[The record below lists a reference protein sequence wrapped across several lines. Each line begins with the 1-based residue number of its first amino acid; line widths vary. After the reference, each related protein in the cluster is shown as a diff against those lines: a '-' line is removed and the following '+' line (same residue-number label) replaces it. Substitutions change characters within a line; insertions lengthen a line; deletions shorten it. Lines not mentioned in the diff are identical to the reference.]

1 MLAIAEIGQGGS
13 SSAVRATHSDGG
25 VDFEVT
31 LDRGAQLPGRLVAGG
46 VRIVFQQ
53 GMEVRGILASLIATE
68 QWKWQR
74 TDRDSQGHTT
84 TRTVTERGELQ
95 RLPVLLAGAG
105 SHAAG
110 EVLEF
115 PLALPIPPLGP
126 ATFEGSVSRLTWQVE
141 VKLDVPGF
149 DASIEL
155 DVVVLQPTALL
166 MAGVIDVGQFALWPS
181 ADVEAGDARG
191 SIALDPVPLCIG
203 APFGGLLSVAT
214 GATKLQ
220 EIRLELRQKVKA
232 TVMHGLSEV
241 ITLWSSVVAGEG
253 EFGGE
258 RAMAFSGEL
267 TALWL
272 PTIRLPHGKAD
283 AEFHVILAKAWAQ
296 DIHLVRDVAV
306 ASTIEL

>member
-1 MLAIAEIGQGGS
+1 MIGRQGG

-25 VDFEVT
+25 ADFEVT
-31 LDRGAQLPGRLVAGG
+31 LDRGALLPGRLVAGG

-53 GMEVRGILASLIATE
+53 EIEVRGIVASLIATE
-68 QWKWQR
+68 QWMWQK
-74 TDRDSQGHTT
+74 TDRDSKGHTT
-84 TRTVTERGELQ
+84 TRTVTERVELQ
-95 RLPVLLAGAG
+95 RLPVLLAGPG
-105 SHAAG
+105 THAAG
-110 EVLEF
+110 EILEF
-115 PLALPIPPLGP
+115 PIALPLPPLGP

-141 VKLDVPGF
+141 IKLDVPGF

-155 DVVVLQPTALL
+155 DVVVLQPTGLL
-166 MAGVIDVGQFALWPS
+166 MAGVINVGQFALWPS
-181 ADVEAGDARG
+181 ADVDSGDARG

-214 GATKLQ
+214 GAMKLQ
-220 EIRLELRQKVKA
+220 EIRLELRQKVQA
-232 TVMHGLSEV
+232 TVASGLSEE

-258 RAMAFSGEL
+258 RAMAFNGEL
-267 TALWL
+267 PGLWL

-296 DIHLVRDVAV
+296 DTHLVRDVAV
-306 ASTIEL
+306 ASTTEL